1 MDVVSRGKSFVNGC
15 LRPLN
20 VQVIHGRSDDPSV
33 QPFISARKTVASA
46 RLAGLS
52 VCDYVDETF
61 ARPGATAAAV
71 EAMLEI
77 GELKE
82 GAADR
87 VCEIG
92 PGTGRYLEKVIA
104 AVHPTVYEIYET
116 AHDWLPYLRTQPGV
130 VVRPADG
137 RTLGGT
143 APGSMDLV
151 QAHKVFVYLEFS
163 ATASYL
169 QEIARVTAPGGVAA
183 FDVLTED
190 CLDDSNVAEWIRTGT
205 MFRPLPK
212 AWIVDFL
219 SRRGLDHIGSHM
231 TFLRPGYSEL
241 MMFRRS
247 E

>member
-1 MDVVSRGKSFVNGC
+1 
-15 LRPLN
+15 
-20 VQVIHGRSDDPSV
+20 
-33 QPFISARKTVASA
+33 
-46 RLAGLS
+46 
-52 VCDYVDETF
+52 
-61 ARPGATAAAV
+61 
-71 EAMLEI
+71 MLEI
-77 GELKE
+77 GELKD
-82 GAADR
+82 GAGDR
-87 VCEIG
+87 ICEIG

-104 AVHPTVYEIYET
+104 ALHPTVYEIYET
-116 AHDWLPYLRTQPGV
+116 ADDWLPHLRSQPGV

-137 RTLGGT
+137 RTLRST

-190 CLDDSNVAEWIRTGT
+190 CLDDESVDEWIRTGT
-205 MFRPLPK
+205 IFRPLPK
-212 AWIVDFL
+212 NWVIDFL
-219 SRRGLDHIGSHM
+219 SRRGLDYVGSHM

-241 MMFRRS
+241 MVFRRS